1 MQPPSTPPSSDRSRL
16 SVEVSAI
23 VSSHLDNI
31 SEVTGQTK
39 AAIMSAALLD
49 ALPALLARADG
60 LRKAHAERDRQQS
73 KGRK

>member
-31 SEVTGQTK
+31 AEVTGQTK

-49 ALPALLARADG
+49 ALPALLARAEG
-60 LRKAHAERDRQQS
+60 LRRAEADRQKS